1 MKEHR
6 PILLGRHALITLFL
20 LTLILMASAMSF
32 ALASEADDYWYDGEV
47 YEFDFENNDYDFE
60 VILDDPIYFM
70 FDDEDLYDPY
80 YEDENGAVT
89 DAYQDTGEIEQMPSP
104 TEEVVEEPAETSAPL
119 PDEPDAPRLGTPKP
133 PKKEPMLYDIPEDVL
148 AADEK
153 FAMLMEEATKYIG
166 YPYVWGGHRPET
178 SFDCSGFVSY
188 VFTFSGVY
196 KTGGR
201 GATGLYSICQPVGAD
216 EARPGDLVFFQGT
229 MGKNVDGITHVGI
242 YVGNQ
247 MMLHC
252 GSPIGY
258 ADLTEDFWIKH
269 FYGYG
274 RLPYEVQ

>member
-1 MKEHR
+1 MKSNR
-6 PILLGRHALITLFL
+6 SILFGKQSLVTLL
-20 LTLILMASAMSF
+20 LLILMVFTLSDAVASVP
-32 ALASEADDYWYDGEV
+32 DDDWYDGEV
-47 YEFDFENNDYDFE
+47 YEFDFENNEYDFE

-80 YEDENGAVT
+80 YEDEEAAVT
-89 DAYQDTGEIEQMPSP
+89 AEQIEQTPSP
-104 TEEVVEEPAETSAPL
+104 TEEPIEELDEAPSSL
-119 PDEPDAPRLGTPKP
+119 SDEPDTSRLGTPKP
-133 PKKEPMLYDIPEDVL
+133 SKKEPMLYDIPEEVL

-201 GATGLYSICQPVGAD
+201 GATGLYSLCQPVGLD